1 MYLKLESEGKD
12 KGESRWREGIFL
24 GVRDESGELVVGT
37 NEGTV
42 KARTLR
48 RHGREEDRWKTEYW
62 DKICGVPWECIP
74 GRRGVEIV
82 PDVKDEVD
90 RRGGEGEEPM
100 KGEDRE
106 AGIRRYRIMRGD
118 VKRHGGTP
126 GCKSCEQAM
135 RGDRMEGH
143 NEECRKIIGQN
154 DGS

>member
-24 GVRDESGELVVGT
+24 GIRGESGELIVGT

-48 RHGREEDRWKTEYW
+48 RHGREEDRWKTESW

-82 PDVKDEVD
+82 PDVKDGSTWRRRRRAHE
-90 RRGGEGEEPM
+90 RRGSRSRNPKIQNNE
-100 KGEDRE
+100 
-106 AGIRRYRIMRGD
+106 RRR
-118 VKRHGGTP
+118 
-126 GCKSCEQAM
+126 
-135 RGDRMEGH
+135 
-143 NEECRKIIGQN
+143 
-154 DGS
+154 